1 MRAIRE
7 TRLVMHISMPAE
19 QKHHRTLMI
28 LRPKDMV
35 RFRRIVQENITYIM
49 TKNEALKKKI
59 ALQETKV
66 FLRKINGIS
75 NVEVID
81 VDVLDLVAYR
91 AKQKEIFSYDS
102 DLEPI
107 ADFSLDNSNDA
118 IVQWQ
123 SDCLKSVIGK
133 SLLFEINDYF
143 FVRLKLFN
151 VFDFLVSLY
160 LENGNRDLVVFIE
173 SPSQVLAFN
182 EDEYAIYFYDKLI

>member
-143 FVRLKLFN
+143 FVRLKLFD

>member
-133 SLLFEINDYF
+133 SLLFEINNYF

>member
-1 MRAIRE
+1 
-7 TRLVMHISMPAE
+7 
-19 QKHHRTLMI
+19 MI
-28 LRPKDMV
+28 LKQKGMV
-35 RFRRIVQENITYIM
+35 RFRRIVQETITYIMIM

-59 ALQETKV
+59 ALQKTKV
-66 FLRKINGIS
+66 FLRKINGVS

-107 ADFSLDNSNDA
+107 ADFSLDNSNDS

-133 SLLFEINDYF
+133 ILLFEINDYF

-160 LENGNRDLVVFIE
+160 LENGNRDLIVFIE
-173 SPSQVLAFN
+173 SPSQMLAFN

>member
-1 MRAIRE
+1 M
-7 TRLVMHISMPAE
+7 MHISMPAE

-28 LRPKDMV
+28 LKQKGMV
-35 RFRRIVQENITYIM
+35 RFRRIVQETITYIMIM

-59 ALQETKV
+59 ALQKTKV
-66 FLRKINGIS
+66 FLRKINGVS

-160 LENGNRDLVVFIE
+160 LENGNRDLIVFIE
-173 SPSQVLAFN
+173 SPSQMLAFN